1 MDGGGSVVVY
11 GVGAERLGLSYYP
24 SIHHEACG
32 ERSRVGG
39 LIERFFRSTPLHEEG
54 GRGFSQAT

>member
-1 MDGGGSVVVY
+1 VVVY

-39 LIERFFRSTPLHEEG
+39 LSASSALLHSMKMGHQRFLRQRERNPGLG
-54 GRGFSQAT
+54 